1 MMMNKEEIKAA
12 LKRFWNFVWHE
23 DSLASWIVNI
33 ILAFVLIK
41 FIVYPLL
48 GTLLGTAFPIVAVVS
63 PSMEHNGNFDGW
75 WNSHH
80 SWYNERNITKEQFS
94 QFIFKN
100 GFNKGDIIFLKRA
113 NPETVEVGD
122 VIVFKS
128 HSSKPRPDPIIHRV
142 VKVWKSDQYHFQT
155 KGDNNSGIIN
165 DCSGD
170 CLDETDIQENQ
181 LLGKAAFRIP
191 FLGWIKII
199 FVETIAKP
207 YCSVTGNSW
216 PC

>member
-1 MMMNKEEIKAA
+1 MDKEAVKAA
-12 LKRFWNFVWHE
+12 LKRLWNFIWHE
-23 DSLASWIVNI
+23 DSWSSWIANV

-48 GTLLGTAFPIVAVVS
+48 GSVLGTAFPIVAVVS
-63 PSMEHNGNFDGW
+63 PSMEHNSNLEDW
-75 WNSHH
+75 WNSHYQ
-80 SWYNERNITKEQFS
+80 WYDERNITKEEFR

-100 GFNKGDIIFLKRA
+100 GFNKGDIIFLRRA
-113 NPETVEVGD
+113 DPKNIRIGD

-128 HSSKPRPDPIIHRV
+128 HRSSPRPDPIIHRV
-142 VKVWKSDQYHFQT
+142 VKVWGNENFHFQT
-155 KGDNNSGIIN
+155 KGDNNPSII
-165 DCSGD
+165 DECSGG
-170 CLDETDIQENQ
+170 CLDETDIQESQ
-181 LLGKAAFRIP
+181 LLGKAVFRIP

-207 YCSVTGNSW
+207 YCSITNNLW